1 MSYTYGNITLPST
14 AATSTWSTLA
24 PGAVLST
31 SATTYTLGAST
42 GTYYDDSHST
52 VSINRN
58 GIVMT
63 PEADLVIGGKS
74 IKTML
79 ERIESRLA
87 LLEPN
92 TKLEEEWE
100 ELKRLGDAYRQLEK
114 DIQEKVKTWDI
125 LKK

>member
-1 MSYTYGNITLPST
+1 MAAYYGNITLTPPT
-14 AATSTWSTLA
+14 TSTWSTIA
-24 PGAVLST
+24 PLGVTTGT
-31 SATTYTLGAST
+31 STTYTLGAST
-42 GTYYDDSHST
+42 GTYFNETENT
-52 VSINRN
+52 VSISRD
-58 GIVMT
+58 GIVMK

-92 TKLEEEWE
+92 TKLEEEWA
-100 ELKRLGDAYRQLEK
+100 ELKRLGDAYRELEK
-114 DIQEKVKTWDI
+114 EIQEKTKTWDI